1 MISLLL
7 FGCFLGLLVLS
18 VPVAISLGL
27 ASSVALL
34 YSGKVSSSY
43 IAQGLVTA
51 IDSFPLMAVP
61 FFILAGELMG
71 QGGLSRRLLSVAN
84 VFFGRYTGGL
94 AIIAVVT
101 CLFFAAISGSGPATV
116 AAIGGLLLPAMA
128 REGYDKGFSVGL
140 LASAGS
146 IGIIIPPSIPMIIYA
161 VAANVSITQMFLAGV
176 IPGLTIGIA
185 LMLVAYFK
193 ARKEG
198 YTGSSKRY
206 SASEIFAAVWD
217 AKWALMVPVIILGGI
232 YGGIFTPTESAAVGV
247 IYGFIV
253 GVFVYREI
261 KLKDLYK
268 VIVDASLTSATVI
281 VIVGTATIFGRVLAI
296 ERIPFML
303 ADYIVSLTDSRI
315 LILLLIN
322 LLLIFVGMFME
333 TLAAIIIL
341 VPILLPVVVAV
352 GVDPVHFG
360 IIIIVNLAIG
370 MVTPPVGLNLFVG
383 SRLGE
388 ISLGKA
394 SVGAMPFIAALFI
407 VLLLVTYI
415 PALSLAP
422 LGWLGLL

>member
-7 FGCFLGLLVLS
+7 FGSFIALLAVS

-27 ASSVALL
+27 ASAVALL

-43 IAQGLVTA
+43 IAQGLVTS

-61 FFILAGELMG
+61 FFILAGDLMG
-71 QGGLSRRLLSVAN
+71 QGGLSRRLLNVAN

-128 REGYDKGFSVGL
+128 KEGYDKGYSVGL
-140 LASAGS
+140 IASAGS

-161 VAANVSITQMFLAGV
+161 VSANVSITQMFLAGV
-176 IPGLTIGIA
+176 VPGFLIGLA
-185 LMLVAYFK
+185 LILVAYLK
-193 ARKEG
+193 ARKEKYVG
-198 YTGSSKRY
+198 NTERF
-206 SASEIFAAVWD
+206 SAAQKWQAIWD
-217 AKWALMVPVIILGGI
+217 AKWALLVPVIILGGI
-232 YGGIFTPTESAAVGV
+232 YGGVFTPTEAAAIGV
-247 IYGFIV
+247 IYGFVV
-253 GVFVYREI
+253 GLFIHKEL
-261 KLKDLYK
+261 KLRDLYK
-268 VIVDASLTSATVI
+268 VIAESALTSATVI

-296 ERIPFML
+296 ERIPFMI
-303 ADYIVSLTDSRI
+303 ADYIVSLTDNPI

-322 LLLIFVGMFME
+322 VLLMFVGMFME

-360 IIIIVNLAIG
+360 IVMIVNLAVG
-370 MVTPPVGLNLFVG
+370 MVTPPVGVNLFVG
-383 SRLGE
+383 ARVGE
-388 ISLGKA
+388 TTLEKA
-394 SVGAMPFIAALFI
+394 SVGAIPFILI
-407 VLLLVTYI
+407 MIVVLLVITYI
-415 PALSLAP
+415 PAISLFP
-422 LGWLGLL
+422 LKLMGY